1 MTYLVEITY
10 PYAVTDQHDECFE
23 CASVEQLALGID
35 EATGWGSWTCLE
47 IAVDVGRGE
56 DFEHE
61 FDGGRTV
68 TAQRVEALVGE
79 RS

>member
-35 EATGWGSWTCLE
+35 EATGWGERVCLG

-61 FDGGRTV
+61 FDSGRTV
-68 TAQRVEALVGE
+68 AARRAESAVIA
-79 RS
+79 